1 MKNYIKIALLV
12 LISAITQSVV
22 SQNYNTQFRD
32 VKYYPENSCANIWG
46 YVDSLGNEYALVGV
60 KNGTSIVDV
69 TNPDN
74 IVEVAFIP
82 GPVNLWKEIKTWQ
95 HYAYVTTEGGG
106 GLQIIDLSNLPGTNL
121 PVTNWA
127 PFIPSLNGT
136 LNSIHALHIDNGKV
150 YLYGSNSN
158 NVQLAGIIIASL
170 SDPWNPVFL
179 GAYTTDYVHDGY
191 AKNDTIYAGVLW
203 AGKARILDSTNPS
216 NISMVGEIST
226 PTAFTHNTWVSDD
239 RRYMFTTDENASS
252 FLASFD
258 ISDPVNISRLD
269 QIQTNP
275 GSNAIVHNTY
285 YHNGYSLTSWYSE
298 GFTIV
303 DSHRPRNLVEVGKY
317 DTFSGSESGFYGAW
331 GVYPYLP
338 SGNIL
343 VTNIDTTLA
352 TPFEP
357 ISAGALFVITPT
369 YKRACYLEGTVRED
383 SLQIGNP
390 PLLGVSIYLNGEL
403 INQSDVINYP
413 GEYAIGTVVQGVYQ
427 VTYAKDGYETVV
439 LNEVALEPG
448 VVTIRDVLMRRTVT
462 GINKR
467 NINSKTFVYPNPNS
481 GFVTIKNENFINTK
495 VNVSLTDLAGRT
507 ILEKVFIAESSNLK
521 LDLDVPNGYYF
532 LKINSGTTLS
542 EILKIQVLKY

>member
-1 MKNYIKIALLV
+1 MKNYIKIAFLV
-12 LISAITQSVV
+12 LISTITESVI

-32 VKYYPENSCANIWG
+32 VKYYPGNSCANIWG

-74 IVEVAFIP
+74 ITEVAFIP

-106 GLQIIDLSNLPGTNL
+106 GLQIIDLNNLPGTNL

-179 GAYTTDYVHDGY
+179 GAYTNDYVHDGY

-226 PTAFTHNTWVSDD
+226 PTTFTHNTWVSDD

-269 QIQTNP
+269 QIQTNT

-317 DTFSGSESGFYGAW
+317 DTFSGSQSGFYGAW

-343 VTNIDTTLA
+343 VTNIDTALA

-383 SLQIGNP
+383 SLLIGNP

-403 INQSDVINYP
+403 INQSDVINFP
-413 GEYAIGTVVQGVYQ
+413 GEYAVGTVVQGAYQ

-439 LNEVALEPG
+439 LDEVALVPG
-448 VVTIRDVLMRRTVT
+448 EVTIRDVLMRRLTT
-462 GINKR
+462 GINRR
-467 NINSKTFVYPNPNS
+467 NIASKTFVFPNPNS
-481 GFVTIKNENFINTK
+481 GFITIKNENFINSK
-495 VNVSLTDLAGRT
+495 VNVTLTDLAGRT
-507 ILEKVFIAESSNLK
+507 ILEKVFISESSNLK
-521 LDLDVPNGYYF
+521 LDLDVPNGNYF
-532 LKINSGTTLS
+532 LKINSGTSLS
-542 EILKIQVLKY
+542 ENVKIQVLKF

>member
-1 MKNYIKIALLV
+1 MKNYIKISFYLLIC
-12 LISAITQSVV
+12 LASKSVV
-22 SQNYNTQFRD
+22 SQNYNAQLRD
-32 VKYYPENSCANIWG
+32 VKYYPGNSCANIWG

-74 IVEVAFIP
+74 INEVAFIP

-106 GLQIIDLSNLPGTNL
+106 GLQIIDLRNLPGTNL

-127 PFIPSLNGT
+127 PFIPSLNGS
-136 LNSIHALHIDNGKV
+136 LNAIHALHIDNGKV

-170 SDPWNPVFL
+170 TDPWNPVFL
-179 GAYTTDYVHDGY
+179 GAYTNDYVHDGY

-203 AGKARILDSTNPS
+203 AGKARILNSTNPS
-216 NISMVGEIST
+216 NIELVGEIST

-258 ISDPVNISRLD
+258 ISDPTDISRLD
-269 QIQTNP
+269 KIQTNP
-275 GSNAIVHNTY
+275 GSNSIVHNTY
-285 YHNGYSLTSWYSE
+285 YHNGYALTSWYSE

-343 VTNIDTTLA
+343 VTNIDTALA

-383 SLQIGNP
+383 STEINFP
-390 PLLGVSIYLNGEL
+390 PLVGVNIYLNGVL
-403 INQSDVINYP
+403 IDQSDVINFP
-413 GEYAIGTVVQGVYQ
+413 GEYAIGTVVQGSYQ

-439 LNEVALEPG
+439 LDEVALVPG
-448 VVTIRDVLMRRTVT
+448 EVTIRDVLMRRITT
-462 GINKR
+462 GVNRR
-467 NINSKTFVYPNPNS
+467 NIASKTTVFPNPNQ
-481 GFVTIKNENFINTK
+481 GFLTIKNQNFSSQN
-495 VNVSLTDLAGRT
+495 VNIQLLDVAGRI
-507 ILEKVFIAESSNLK
+507 ILDKFFVAGSSSLK
-521 LDLDVPNGYYF
+521 LDLEVPNGIYF
-532 LKINSGTTLS
+532 LKIVSGSNLS
-542 EILKIQVLKY
+542 ENVKIQVAKF